1 MKTTERS
8 PSGPV
13 GLETNVPASVA
24 TPKKTRVLKH
34 NPYEED
40 CSHYH
45 HSCSDAWRALRSEL
59 RTSSV

>member
-1 MKTTERS
+1 MY
-8 PSGPV
+8 P
-13 GLETNVPASVA
+13 LLYVA
-24 TPKKTRVLKH
+24 KITPKKTRVLKH